1 MSTTHEILFFGEVLP
16 GHDPATTRAAL
27 QGLLKC
33 PADTLERVFSGE
45 RVTLRK
51 GLATWQAE
59 HYLSTLTGIGLKVVV
74 EPPLPEMATAQ
85 PEPPPAGAA
94 ESGRIAPPSP
104 EPQLAQAPA
113 LPDAQAASMTC
124 PACGEQQPPRTLCR
138 ACSIDM
144 PRYAAAAKAI
154 ASDRLGPAPM
164 PRQTTPA
171 ADEATGDTPLFGFGL
186 DGRFG
191 RSTYLQSAFLGFAAA
206 VLLMPLMLFLGTPGL
221 LLGLLLLLV
230 LAVWGTRASVLRC
243 HDLGFNGWWSLATL
257 VPAIGFIAALA
268 LLLVPG
274 QKEHNAWGPRRR
286 PVGIPALVGA
296 LVLAVA
302 GAGVMA
308 RFTPDTLPDPSRLAG
323 LKATQHD
330 DEAAFLARY
339 DARRDR
345 LVMYSLTT
353 CGYCTEKRRQ
363 FERMGVYVTEYM
375 IDEDS
380 AAEDRLNDRL
390 QRAGITGAIGT
401 PILEV
406 NGQILPNNPSLSIL
420 AHHLYGRSD
429 TSARAL

>member
-74 EPPLPEMATAQ
+74 EPPLPETATAQ
-85 PEPPPAGAA
+85 PEQPPAGADLP
-94 ESGRIAPPSP
+94 ERIAPPP
-104 EPQLAQAPA
+104 AEPQPAPA
-113 LPDAQAASMTC
+113 RPEAQAATMTC

-138 ACSIDM
+138 VCSIDM

-154 ASDRLGPAPM
+154 ASERNEPATM
-164 PRQTTPA
+164 PLQTAPA
-171 ADEATGDTPLFGFGL
+171 EDEATDDTPLFGFGL

-191 RSTYLQSAFLGFAAA
+191 RSAYLQSAFLGFAAA
-206 VLLMPLMLFLGTPGL
+206 VLLMPLMLFLGTPGM
-221 LLGLLLLLV
+221 LLGMLLLLV
-230 LAVWGTRASVLRC
+230 LVVWGVRASVLRC

-257 VPAIGFIAALA
+257 VPVIGFIAALA

-274 QKEHNAWGPRRR
+274 QKTHNAWGPRRR
-286 PVGIPALVGA
+286 PVGIPALAGA
-296 LVLAVA
+296 LVVAVA

-308 RFTPDTLPDPSRLAG
+308 RFTPDGLPDPSRLAG
-323 LKATQHD
+323 LEAPRHD

-420 AHHLYGRSD
+420 AHHLYGRSE
-429 TSARAL
+429 TPARAL

>member
-1 MSTTHEILFFGEVLP
+1 MTTTHEILFFGEVLP
-16 GHDPATTRAAL
+16 GHDPASTRAAL

-74 EPPLPEMATAQ
+74 EPPLPETAAAP
-85 PEPPPAGAA
+85 PEQPAGGADLPRSAA
-94 ESGRIAPPSP
+94 PLLAEP
-104 EPQLAQAPA
+104 EPQPAPVQ
-113 LPDAQAASMTC
+113 AQAATMTC

-144 PRYAAAAKAI
+144 PRYAAAAKAM
-154 ASDRLGPAPM
+154 ASERNESAAT
-164 PRQTTPA
+164 PRQTA
-171 ADEATGDTPLFGFGL
+171 LAEDEATGDTPLFGFGL

-191 RSTYLQSAFLGFAAA
+191 RSAYLQSAFLGFAAA
-206 VLLMPLMLFLGTPGL
+206 VLLMPAMLFLGLPGI
-221 LLGLLLLLV
+221 LLGLLLV
-230 LAVWGTRASVLRC
+230 LMLMVWGVRASVLRC

-257 VPAIGFIAALA
+257 VPVIGFIAALA

-296 LVLAVA
+296 LLVAVA

-308 RFTPDTLPDPSRLAG
+308 RFTPDSLPDPRQLAG
-323 LKATQHD
+323 LETPRHD

-339 DARRDR
+339 DARQDR
-345 LVMYSLTT
+345 IVMYSLTT

-363 FERMGVYVTEYM
+363 FERMGVRVTEYM